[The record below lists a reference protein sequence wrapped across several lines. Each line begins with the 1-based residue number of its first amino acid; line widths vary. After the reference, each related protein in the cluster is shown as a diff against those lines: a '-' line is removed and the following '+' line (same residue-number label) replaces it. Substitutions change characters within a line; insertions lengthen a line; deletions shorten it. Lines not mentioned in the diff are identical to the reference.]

1 MNIFQSKESYI
12 NWVVDNYHAGVVNN
26 AISAGLITSDV
37 PREELY
43 YVLVNAMESGG
54 MNQVM
59 YALDVPLNLKGQSQE
74 VRTQFARAVPR
85 PMASSQL
92 PDFCDPNFIG
102 PLSPEQQSA
111 MDSGACNTGS
121 FWGED
126 GFTIDDLGSLFNTA
140 ASVFTNIWGA
150 FGPTDNGNNTAPPP
164 PNPDLPEDNTNMI
177 LIIAALITVIIVVV
191 LLTRKK

>member
-12 NWVVDNYHAGVVNN
+12 NWVVDNYHVGVVNN

-85 PMASSQL
+85 RMASSQL

-102 PLSPEQQSA
+102 PLTPEQQSA
-111 MDSGACNTGS
+111 MDSGACNTGG

-126 GFTIDDLGSLFNTA
+126 GFTLEDLGGIFNTA
-140 ASVFTNIWGA
+140 SGVFGSIWGA
-150 FGPTDNGNNTAPPP
+150 VSSPVNQPNTGNNNIPTSA
-164 PNPDLPEDNTNMI
+164 PEDSTNMI
-177 LIIAALITVIIVVV
+177 LIVVV
-191 LLTRKK
+191 IAMVLGLILILNRRK